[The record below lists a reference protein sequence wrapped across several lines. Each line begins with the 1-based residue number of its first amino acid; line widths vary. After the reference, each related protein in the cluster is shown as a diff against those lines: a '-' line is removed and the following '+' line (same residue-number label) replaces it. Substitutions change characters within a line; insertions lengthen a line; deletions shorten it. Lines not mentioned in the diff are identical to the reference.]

1 MLRFQI
7 KMEFRNADYS
17 GGRKIKETERITH
30 QYRIKQNMITI
41 QIQYLNP
48 GHVGGGTRS
57 HSFASIGES
66 KISEIQLSR
75 CIK

>member
-7 KMEFRNADYS
+7 KLEFRNADYFW
-17 GGRKIKETERITH
+17 GRKIKETERITH
-30 QYRIKQNMITI
+30 QYRIKRNMIII

-57 HSFASIGES
+57 HTFASIVRRV
-66 KISEIQLSR
+66 KDF
-75 CIK
+75 

>member
-1 MLRFQI
+1 MLRSQI
-7 KMEFRNADYS
+7 KLEFRNADYF

-30 QYRIKQNMITI
+30 QYRIKINYKLQQNMIII

-57 HSFASIGES
+57 HSFASIV
-66 KISEIQLSR
+66 R
-75 CIK
+75 RV